1 MVDRLRKDPV
11 MLPPALGAV
20 VEAVMARDRE
30 WLAAHPDKDEY
41 TRQYV
46 PGELGLRSQELG
58 PRVTYVRVLRGP
70 MDKMRV
76 RRFLD
81 KWGQPI

>member
-20 VEAVMARDRE
+20 VDAVMDRDRE
-30 WLAAHPDKDEY
+30 WLAAHPDKNEY
-41 TRQYV
+41 TRQYI
-46 PGELGLRSQELG
+46 PGELGLMSQEFG
-58 PRVTYVRVLRGP
+58 PLVAYVRVLRGP
-70 MDKMRV
+70 TDKIRA